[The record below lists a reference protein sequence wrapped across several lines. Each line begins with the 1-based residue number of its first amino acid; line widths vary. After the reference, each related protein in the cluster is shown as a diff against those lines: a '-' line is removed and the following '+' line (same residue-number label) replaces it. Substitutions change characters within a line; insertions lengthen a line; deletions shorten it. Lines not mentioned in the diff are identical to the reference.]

1 MQKTPKA
8 VVFDLG
14 KVLVEF
20 DYGIAARGIAAR
32 GTNDPV
38 QVQKFLDHSPLLFR
52 YETGQMTKQQFF
64 EEVRSGTGFKG
75 GIDEFGRIFGD
86 IFEPIPAMVDLHA
99 ALRAK
104 RVPTF
109 IFSNTNEL
117 AVAHIRG
124 NFPFFSNFDDYI
136 LSYQHGAMKPQPRLY
151 EVVEE
156 RIGRKGGEI
165 LYLDDRQENVDAGA
179 ARGWQIILQET
190 PERSW
195 DAVKRSGLLG

>member
-1 MQKTPKA
+1 MRKTPKA

-20 DYGIAARGIAAR
+20 DYSIAARRIAAR
-32 GTNDPV
+32 GTIDAI

-52 YETGQMTKQQFF
+52 YETGQMTKQEFF
-64 EEVRSGTGFKG
+64 QEVRAGTGFK
-75 GIDEFGRIFGD
+75 DDLEEFARIFGD
-86 IFEPIPAMVDLHA
+86 IFEPIPSMVELHA

-124 NFPFFSNFDDYI
+124 SFPFFNHFDDYI
-136 LSYQHGAMKPQPRLY
+136 LS
-151 EVVEE
+151 
-156 RIGRKGGEI
+156 
-165 LYLDDRQENVDAGA
+165 
-179 ARGWQIILQET
+179 
-190 PERSW
+190 
-195 DAVKRSGLLG
+195 